1 MNSLLQNETSM
12 MLGSVAG
19 SRCRANRQIRT
30 HAGNVRPS
38 TLGRII
44 GEIDSVGRRLF
55 LVRWN
60 NDVCAYAF
68 PHEID
73 IVSDDSRNDLAA

>member
-12 MLGSVAG
+12 MFGSAAG
-19 SRCRANRQIRT
+19 LRCRATRQIRT
-30 HAGNVRPS
+30 HAGDVRPS
-38 TLGRII
+38 TLGTII
-44 GEIDSVGRRLF
+44 SEINSVGRRLL